1 MAQLEP
7 GLLHRR
13 WVHAHEEDSGGGMV
27 FRPEGLPLPPS
38 RGRRSLD
45 LRSDGTLSERGPG
58 PDDRLE
64 EHGGTWRLDGR
75 ELVLVHGGGI
85 EERLRVRS
93 LDAER
98 LVVEQ
103 Q

>member
-7 GLLHRR
+7 ELLHRR
-13 WVHAHEEDSGGGMV
+13 WVHAHEEDSGEGMV
-27 FRPEGLPLPPS
+27 FRPERHPLPPS

-45 LRSDGTLSERGPG
+45 LRSDGTFGERRPG
-58 PDDRLE
+58 PDDRPE
-64 EHGGTWRLDGR
+64 ERGGTWSVDGR
-75 ELVLVHGGGI
+75 DLVLVHDGGA
-85 EERLRVRS
+85 EERLRVLS